1 MKKFSN
7 IRLFAYCFISALIS
21 SQTAYAISKLD
32 FPAPIADTAEKVGE
46 VKEKVETT
54 YNAALETLN
63 KKVEKITGREGGMLF
78 KYIENNATAIVTSA
92 AKGQFYAADF
102 TGSGMWE
109 AMTRELGDV
118 KLDLATARNQLEK
131 YTQAREQEKLSKRAA
146 MSEELAKL
154 KAEHEALNLLIKDE
168 EEKNGKVSEEHAQ
181 RFLELEKAIAHMR
194 QEMEKVMQE
203 DVTEDE
209 QYKKMQAGITER
221 EKKIGELTRL
231 TSEDEL
237 VNLLGTESAKLF
249 AEDTPDEET
258 EAAYDNVAG
267 RFFLRENE
275 AENSDTI
282 ERIMK
287 ERKKEYY
294 KAVTNSLEKMIK
306 TYTSVDEIKERSVA
320 CTDAATGMAQGVFGA
335 AGMRVCVELQNAKV
349 AARYMEELLA
359 QIRLETTSEM
369 QSWKDKYR
377 LEDYEKDLTK
387 FNLDDYVLKKETLF
401 KRVREQARYTAQK
414 KLDSIGSF

>member
-1 MKKFSN
+1 
-7 IRLFAYCFISALIS
+7 
-21 SQTAYAISKLD
+21 
-32 FPAPIADTAEKVGE
+32 
-46 VKEKVETT
+46 
-54 YNAALETLN
+54 
-63 KKVEKITGREGGMLF
+63 
-78 KYIENNATAIVTSA
+78 
-92 AKGQFYAADF
+92 
-102 TGSGMWE
+102 
-109 AMTRELGDV
+109 
-118 KLDLATARNQLEK
+118 
-131 YTQAREQEKLSKRAA
+131 
-146 MSEELAKL
+146 
-154 KAEHEALNLLIKDE
+154 LLIKDE